1 MNQEEETI
9 RLGGGA
15 KAIQRQH
22 DKGRLTA
29 RERIAKLVDGEFFEL
44 GLWAG
49 WNMYRH
55 WGGAPSA
62 GVVTGLGQG
71 ANRLTMII
79 SNDATVKPRAFFP
92 ITCKKVLRAHSIS
105 FGNPI
110 PL

>member
-62 GVVTGLGQG
+62 GVLTGLGQG
-71 ANRLTMII
+71 AHRLTMII
-79 SNDATVKPRAFFP
+79 WNDAAVKACPCLP
-92 ITCKKVLRAHSIS
+92 MTCKKVLRAQRIALEKHIT
-105 FGNPI
+105 
-110 PL
+110 